1 MADHAYDTGKSMSY
15 FWRFFREFIAPNRM
29 AVTLLVV
36 NVLIRVGLGL
46 WWPYANKTMVDRVLV
61 THSPAWKIGM
71 IVIVVGYSII
81 VMNQALVF
89 LFNRLLFRLLM
100 VITQRTRTVVA
111 DHLLKLSQQFYDAS
125 HAGRL
130 LTTAVG
136 DPGTITHVLTA
147 GMINAFANALIV
159 LGGYFILIRM
169 NPVLTLA
176 ITGVFPFM
184 IAAFFWLRPH
194 MRVLSEKI
202 RENWGIIGGMVAEKI
217 GAVRVVRSFAAE
229 DMEAGRFRE
238 RVVLHRDLHVEY
250 NRYAATYGLVNG
262 LSIHLGYM
270 IVFLLGGWYYLNGK
284 TTLGTVVAFYGY
296 FQSLWPAVLQ
306 ICNVPQMI
314 VQASGSLTK
323 VFQLLDVPVKIASKP
338 GAREFDADLREIV
351 CENVSFRYG
360 ENLSWSLRNVSLTI
374 HSGTQTGIIGPS
386 GSGKSTLMALLLRYY
401 DPTEGRILVNGVD
414 IKDWE
419 LISLRRAFGLVPQE
433 IMLFSGT
440 IRENVLYTHD
450 KRSDAVIMEAL
461 ERAEAFGFVKE
472 MEKGL
477 DTEVG
482 ERGVSLSGGQKQRLA
497 IARALLARPQ
507 VLVLDNCT
515 SALDGETE
523 QKLLRTLREFMA
535 GKTACIVSHRVASVA
550 HCAQIVVMD
559 AGRIVELGTADEL
572 MEAKGYYA
580 DIHAQQSVLL
590 SG

>member
-1 MADHAYDTGKSMSY
+1 
-15 FWRFFREFIAPNRM
+15 
-29 AVTLLVV
+29 
-36 NVLIRVGLGL
+36 
-46 WWPYANKTMVDRVLV
+46 MV
-61 THSPAWKIGM
+61 
-71 IVIVVGYSII
+71 
-81 VMNQALVF
+81 
-89 LFNRLLFRLLM
+89 
-100 VITQRTRTVVA
+100 
-111 DHLLKLSQQFYDAS
+111 
-125 HAGRL
+125 
-130 LTTAVG
+130 
-136 DPGTITHVLTA
+136 
-147 GMINAFANALIV
+147 
-159 LGGYFILIRM
+159 
-169 NPVLTLA
+169 
-176 ITGVFPFM
+176 
-184 IAAFFWLRPH
+184 
-194 MRVLSEKI
+194 
-202 RENWGIIGGMVAEKI
+202 
-217 GAVRVVRSFAAE
+217 
-229 DMEAGRFRE
+229 
-238 RVVLHRDLHVEY
+238 
-250 NRYAATYGLVNG
+250 
-262 LSIHLGYM
+262 
-270 IVFLLGGWYYLNGK
+270 
-284 TTLGTVVAFYGY
+284 
-296 FQSLWPAVLQ
+296 
-306 ICNVPQMI
+306 

-338 GAREFDADLREIV
+338 GAREFDEELREIA

-386 GSGKSTLMALLLRYY
+386 GSGKSTMMALLLRYY

-414 IKDWE
+414 IRDWE

-461 ERAEAFGFVKE
+461 ERAEAAGFVKE
-472 MEKGL
+472 LEKGL

-507 VLVLDNCT
+507 ALVLDNCT